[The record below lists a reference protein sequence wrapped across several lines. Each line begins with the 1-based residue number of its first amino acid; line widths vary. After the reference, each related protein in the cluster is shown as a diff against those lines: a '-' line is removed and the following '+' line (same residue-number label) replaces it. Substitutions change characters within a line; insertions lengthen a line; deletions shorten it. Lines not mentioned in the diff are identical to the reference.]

1 MRLKL
6 NHTITLRRGSSL
18 NFFADI
24 DGEHTPKLYISRTAP
39 VDDSGIIDGEL
50 YNNLPVADIKKLM
63 NDINKLL
70 SKFNEGK

>member
-1 MRLKL
+1 MRIKL

-24 DGEHTPKLYISRTAP
+24 DGERIPKLYISRTAP

-50 YNNLPVADIKKLM
+50 YNTMPVAEIKKLM
-63 NDINKLL
+63 NDINKLV
-70 SKFNEGK
+70 KEFNNN

>member
-1 MRLKL
+1 MKVKL

-24 DGEHTPKLYISRTAP
+24 DGQHIPKLYISRTAP

-50 YNNLPVADIKKLM
+50 YNNLPVKDIEKLM
-63 NDINKLL
+63 NDINKLV
-70 SKFNEGK
+70 KEFNNI

>member
-1 MRLKL
+1 MRIKL

-50 YNNLPVADIKKLM
+50 YNNMPVAEIKKLM

-70 SKFNEGK
+70 KEFNGK